1 MTASPND
8 KIRLSTGE
16 EITREELA
24 RRVAQKV
31 WQLLQQDMRHANER
45 RGKRKK

>member
-1 MTASPND
+1 MTGTPNE

-16 EITREELA
+16 EVTREELA

-31 WQLLQQDMRHANER
+31 WQLLQEEMRHANER